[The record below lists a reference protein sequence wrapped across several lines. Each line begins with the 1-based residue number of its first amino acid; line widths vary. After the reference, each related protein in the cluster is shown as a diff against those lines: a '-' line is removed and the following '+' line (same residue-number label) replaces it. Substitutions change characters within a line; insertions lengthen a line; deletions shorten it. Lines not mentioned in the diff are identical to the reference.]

1 MLADVTDAHCG
12 PVLADNS
19 LRLRDTFDVFEQR
32 VEVGRLSISPIDELL
47 NELIDEVVLDGQRN
61 SLLNVNFV
69 GVREQCLLS

>member
-19 LRLRDTFDVFEQR
+19 LRLRYTFDIFKQR
-32 VEVGRLSISPIDELL
+32 IKVSRLSISPIDEFL

-69 GVREQCLLS
+69 GVRKQCLLS